1 MRSLKSTKNII
12 TQKNQCNMKNKT
24 LLLAAALLAFAS
36 CDKNETRSSIDQTDP
51 AERVAVQFT
60 GSALDIAPTPATRAE
75 SPWKQTGKIGV
86 YAIDG
91 TTTDIVD
98 GYANVGYAYDGSG
111 NTFTPVGETIYFPV
125 DGSKRRFV
133 AYFPHQDLTGTT
145 YKVDLTT
152 QPNPDGQAAFE
163 LLWTGVTAAYDKK
176 QPNVSLNFNHQY
188 ARIMLTVKNGVGIDT
203 GDLKNMAVDI
213 TGMHRLADFDVLTGT
228 MTPTDNAAPLT
239 LKDYT
244 ADGTGRTALVLPT
257 TADAGRTMDFTLGTD
272 TFRWPIGD
280 KEFEAGKSYTYT
292 VTVTR
297 TPLGLTATVTEWVE
311 GAGDSGVA
319 E

>member
-1 MRSLKSTKNII
+1 
-12 TQKNQCNMKNKT
+12 MKNKY
-24 LLLAAALLAFAS
+24 LLPVVALLAFAS
-36 CDKNETRSSIDQTDP
+36 CDKNETTTSVEPADP
-51 AERVAVQFT
+51 AGRVSVLFT
-60 GSALDIAPTPATRAE
+60 GSTLDITSVLATRAE
-75 SPWKQTGKIGV
+75 SPWKQAGKIGI

-98 GYANVGYAYDGSG
+98 GYANVGYACDGSG

-152 QPNPDGQAAFE
+152 QPAPDGQAAFE

-176 QPNVSLNFNHQY
+176 QPNVSLNFDHQY
-188 ARIMLTVKNGVGIDT
+188 ARIMLTVKNGEGIAA
-203 GDLKNMAVDI
+203 GDLKNMAVAI
-213 TGMHRLADFDVLTGT
+213 TGMHRQADFDVVTGT

-272 TFRWPIGD
+272 TFRWPIGS
-280 KEFEAGKSYTYT
+280 KAFEAGKSYTYT
-292 VTVTR
+292 VTVNR
-297 TPLGLTATVTEWVE
+297 TPLGLTATVTEWEE
-311 GAGDSGVA
+311 GTGDNGIA